1 MSCAE
6 LTSWTNM
13 SLLEKR
19 ENLASFFHVI
29 KGKRP
34 GLLPPWFSWQI
45 QGGRILRGSARGG
58 DSEEGRSGFC
68 AGNAPKPCWVSAR
81 PAGPGGEGGE
91 GRGRGGQLRRPPPL
105 LSCVSSQIACASS
118 APAPSSVNRGR
129 DGSVSVAS
137 HHKPAGSKQQ
147 ILLLCQLWSQR
158 SEVWVRAGPCAPRRL
173 QVRVPPAP
181 PSSR

>member
-34 GLLPPWFSWQI
+34 GLSPPWFSWQI

-68 AGNAPKPCWVSAR
+68 AGDAPRPCQVSAR
-81 PAGPGGEGGE
+81 PA
-91 GRGRGGQLRRPPPL
+91 Q
-105 LSCVSSQIACASS
+105 
-118 APAPSSVNRGR
+118 
-129 DGSVSVAS
+129 
-137 HHKPAGSKQQ
+137 
-147 ILLLCQLWSQR
+147 
-158 SEVWVRAGPCAPRRL
+158 APRRGRRRGARTRGSTPRAAAASQL
-173 QVRVPPAP
+173 CVLANRVRFLC
-181 PSSR
+181 PSSLLCKQGEGPFCLCGKSSQTWWLKTTDPSPLPALEPEV

>member
-34 GLLPPWFSWQI
+34 GLSPPWFSWQI

-58 DSEEGRSGFC
+58 DSDEGRSGFC
-68 AGNAPKPCWVSAR
+68 AGDAPKPCWVSAR

-91 GRGRGGQLRRPPPL
+91 GRGPQGVDSAAAAASQLCVLANRVRFLCPSSL
-105 LSCVSSQIACASS
+105 LCEQGEGPICLCGESSQTCWLKTTD
-118 APAPSSVNRGR
+118 PS
-129 DGSVSVAS
+129 
-137 HHKPAGSKQQ
+137 P
-147 ILLLCQLWSQR
+147 LPTLEP
-158 SEVWVRAGPCAPRRL
+158 EV
-173 QVRVPPAP
+173 
-181 PSSR
+181 

>member
-19 ENLASFFHVI
+19 ENLASFFHMI

-34 GLLPPWFSWQI
+34 GLSPPWFSWQI

-58 DSEEGRSGFC
+58 DSDEGRSGFC
-68 AGNAPKPCWVSAR
+68 AGDAPKPCWVSAR
-81 PAGPGGEGGE
+81 PARPAQAGKEA
-91 GRGRGGQLRRPPPL
+91 RGADHRGSTPRPPLL

-137 HHKPAGSKQQ
+137 RHKPAGSKQQ

-158 SEVWVRAGPCAPRRL
+158 SEVWVRAGPCAP
-173 QVRVPPAP
+173 
-181 PSSR
+181 

>member
-34 GLLPPWFSWQI
+34 GLSPPWFSWQI

-68 AGNAPKPCWVSAR
+68 AGDAPKPCRVSAH
-81 PAGPGGEGGE
+81 PAQAGKEARGADEGVDSAG
-91 GRGRGGQLRRPPPL
+91 PPL

-129 DGSVSVAS
+129 DPSVSVAS
-137 HHKPAGSKQQ
+137 HHKPAGLKQQ
-147 ILLLCQLWSQR
+147 ILLLSQLWSQR

>member
-34 GLLPPWFSWQI
+34 GLSPPWFSWQI

-58 DSEEGRSGFC
+58 DSDEGRSSFC
-68 AGNAPKPCWVSAR
+68 TGDAPKPCRVSAR
-81 PAGPGGEGGE
+81 PAGSGGEGGE
-91 GRGRGGQLRRPPPL
+91 GRGPGGRLRGPPPL

-118 APAPSSVNRGR
+118 APAPSSVIGGGTHLSLWQVVTNLLAQNNRSFSSANSGAR
-129 DGSVSVAS
+129 G
-137 HHKPAGSKQQ
+137 
-147 ILLLCQLWSQR
+147 LR
-158 SEVWVRAGPCAPRRL
+158 SGCGQVRA
-173 QVRVPPAP
+173 PPEG
-181 PSSR
+181 SR

>member
-19 ENLASFFHVI
+19 ENFASFFHMI

-34 GLLPPWFSWQI
+34 GLSPPWFSWQI

-68 AGNAPKPCWVSAR
+68 AGDAPKPCRVSAR

-118 APAPSSVNRGR
+118 APAPSSVNGEGPIR
-129 DGSVSVAS
+129 
-137 HHKPAGSKQQ
+137 
-147 ILLLCQLWSQR
+147 LCGKSSQTCWLKTTDP
-158 SEVWVRAGPCAPRRL
+158 SPLPTLEPEV
-173 QVRVPPAP
+173 
-181 PSSR
+181 

>member
-34 GLLPPWFSWQI
+34 GLSPPWFSWQI

-58 DSEEGRSGFC
+58 DSDKGRSGFC
-68 AGNAPKPCWVSAR
+68 AGDAPKPCWVSAR
-81 PAGPGGEGGE
+81 PAQAGKEA
-91 GRGRGGQLRRPPPL
+91 RGADHRGSTPRAATASQL
-105 LSCVSSQIACASS
+105 CVLANRVRFLC
-118 APAPSSVNRGR
+118 PSSLLCNRGR
-129 DGSVSVAS
+129 DPSVSVAS